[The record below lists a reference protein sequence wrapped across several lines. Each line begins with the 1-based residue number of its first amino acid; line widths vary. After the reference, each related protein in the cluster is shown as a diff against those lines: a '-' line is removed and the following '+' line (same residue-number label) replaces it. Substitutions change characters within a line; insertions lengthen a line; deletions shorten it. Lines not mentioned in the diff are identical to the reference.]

1 MEVLSLHCWKI
12 LNIER
17 EYGTRKMYLI
27 ALIHAVLT
35 FSFSYVFL
43 NLFNYAVY
51 DDRHFMY
58 FVCVVL
64 LIYPLHK
71 LLHFL
76 PLFRHRHKMSIRL
89 RRRLY
94 GIPTIHMR
102 IKEPIPKRLYI
113 FSLLF
118 PFLVLT
124 TILLIVAVMFPT
136 MTHYASIL
144 LGVHAL
150 LCAFDY
156 IYIKHLIHSPT
167 DALIEETPRGY
178 EILVPL
184 S

>member
-1 MEVLSLHCWKI
+1 MHCWKI

-17 EYGTRKMYLI
+17 EYGIRKMYCI
-27 ALIHAVLT
+27 ACIHAVLT
-35 FSFSYVFL
+35 FSFSYTFL
-43 NLFNYAVY
+43 NLFNYETY
-51 DDRHFMY
+51 NDDHFAL
-58 FVCVVL
+58 FLVAGL
-64 LIYPLHK
+64 LVYPLHK

-76 PLFRHRHKMSIRL
+76 PLYRHRQKMSIRL
-89 RRRLY
+89 RRRLF
-94 GIPTIHMR
+94 GIRTIHMR

-124 TILLIVAVMFPT
+124 TILLIVAVVFPT
-136 MTHYASIL
+136 ITHYAAIL

-156 IYIKHLIHSPT
+156 VYIKHLIRSPA

-184 S
+184 T